1 MAGSPLFHRTEL
13 LVGPDVVDRLAATRV
28 ILFGVG
34 GVGSWCAEALV
45 RSGIGHLAMVDADAV
60 CITNVNRQL
69 QATPE
74 AVGQPKVVE
83 LQKRLQTI
91 NPGARVDAITRIFG
105 LATRDSF
112 DIGNFNYVLDAVDS
126 LSNKLGL
133 IEYAV
138 DHGATLFSAMGA
150 SAKLDPT
157 RIKVSSIWETE
168 VCPLARRIRKRL
180 HRHGFAGDFLCLYSD
195 EYIPNHSTAPICG
208 TAECHCPRFM
218 RGPDGEPM
226 PAHEWCS
233 SKKKINGSMVHV
245 TATFG
250 MMLAGLV
257 VQDVV
262 RRAADAGGKT

>member
-13 LVGPDVVDRLAATRV
+13 LVGPAVVDRLAATRV

-45 RSGIGHLAMVDADAV
+45 RSGIGHLVMVDADAV
-60 CITNVNRQL
+60 CISNVNRQL

-74 AVGQPKVVE
+74 AVGRPKVVE

-91 NPGARVDAITRIFG
+91 HPAARIDAITQIVG

-112 DIGNFNYVLDAVDS
+112 DLGSFDYVLDAVDS

-133 IEYAV
+133 IEHAV
-138 DHGATLFSAMGA
+138 GCGATLFSAMGA

-157 RIKVSSIWETE
+157 RIQVSSIWETE
-168 VCPLARRIRKRL
+168 TCPLARRIRKRL
-180 HRHGFAGDFLCLYSD
+180 HRHGFAGDFLCVYSD
-195 EYIPNHSTAPICG
+195 EYLPNHPDSAPVPA
-208 TAECHCPRFM
+208 AER
-218 RGPDGEPM
+218 
-226 PAHEWCS
+226 AS
-233 SKKKINGSMVHV
+233 SGKKGFNGSMVHV

-262 RRAADAGGKT
+262 KRVAAMPGGPT